1 MALSIEWTEE
11 ARGDI
16 RALHRTTAMRIFD
29 GMYRF
34 AVTGVGDVRAL
45 QGKHAGKLRLRL
57 GDYRVFFTS
66 GGKLLRILAV
76 RNRGEAY
83 R

>member
-1 MALSIEWTEE
+1 MALSIEWTDE
-11 ARGDI
+11 ARADI
-16 RALHRTTAMRIFD
+16 RALDRTMAMRIFD
-29 GMYRF
+29 GLYRY
-34 AVTGVGDVRAL
+34 AATGVGDVKTL
-45 QGKHAGKLRLRL
+45 QGRHAGKLRLRL

-76 RNRGEAY
+76 KNRGEAY